1 MAASEMVRIPN
12 ELIEPVKKVVALWR
26 SGDAVKVE
34 DAIKQIAS
42 GETTSTQL
50 NPDILPLVQRMAESL
65 ETIAANSVPDIVSRD
80 RLVTLY
86 NLNLTQL
93 ENQSYG
99 SGPPLNDLIAKVT
112 GFRNLG
118 NGTFARRRDVGGGEK

>member
-12 ELIEPVKKVVALWR
+12 ELVESVKQVVALWR

-34 DAIKQIAS
+34 DAISQIAS
-42 GETTSTQL
+42 GEMASTQ
-50 NPDILPLVQRMAESL
+50 PKTDILPLVQRMAESL
-65 ETIAANSVPDIVSRD
+65 ETIAVNSMPDIVSRD

-99 SGPPLNDLIAKVT
+99 SGPPLNDRIAQET
-112 GFRNLG
+112 GWRNLG
-118 NGTFARRRDVGGGEK
+118 NGTFARQAK